1 MTACP
6 SCDVV
11 QTALQQVVG
20 NPKHQPLLIS
30 ELFSRDYC
38 QKVDG
43 NTLNFE
49 QFLQHMALLKQITH
63 SMTLEILA
71 IVAEG
76 DAVLT
81 HHLVNVEK
89 HDGSQSQIRVLAHF
103 TVRNGKIQSCVELTQ
118 LLVGQHE
125 DRDLGSRQ

>member
-1 MTACP
+1 MTVHP
-6 SCDVV
+6 SSYVV
-11 QTALQQVVG
+11 QTALQLVVG
-20 NPKHQPLLIS
+20 NPQHQPMLIT

-38 QKVDG
+38 QMVDG

-49 QFLQHMALLKQITH
+49 QFLQHMALLKQITR

-71 IVAEG
+71 MVAEG

-103 TVRNGKIQSCVELTQ
+103 TVRNGKIQSCVELTR
-118 LLVGQHE
+118 LLVGEHE
-125 DRDLGSRQ
+125 DRDLGSRR